1 MSFNHWLRNL
11 GTALAPGPGQCNRGQ
26 RGSLQA
32 VRHWPSFEVLED
44 RCLLSFSPVTS
55 FPVGLSPSTVV
66 TADFNN
72 DGQFDLATL
81 NENTISVLLGGGD
94 GTFLSPLTSSSPDAY
109 FFSQTVAVGDFNA
122 DSNLDLATPGN
133 SQNGLGVSILL
144 GNGDGTFAP
153 AVPQAVWPG
162 YGYDPFI
169 AIGDLNADEKPDL
182 VETFH
187 FEGAFDVFVSAR
199 VLLGQGDGSFAPAGG
214 QYFDFYDDVWISTP
228 VLADFDGDENV
239 DVAVV
244 VENSVMLFLGK
255 GNGFLQ
261 SPMKIAT
268 DSGAL
273 YLAVGDFNADG
284 SPDLAATNYVS
295 SVESDIIIMLGNGDG
310 TFQAEQSFAAG
321 AVAGGNTPYLQT
333 VGDINGDVVPDL
345 VVTSAGGVS
354 VLLGNG
360 DGSFSPP
367 IMTATGSDPYSVV
380 LADFNGDGRP
390 DVAAPNFYL
399 NTVSVLLNSG
409 DWGPNPL
416 PGDYNNNGTVD
427 AADYSVWRDALG
439 SHVANYSGADG
450 NGNGVVDTAD
460 YDIWRSHFGMTLP
473 EPTAGS
479 GAAAPTSSAVAILI
493 QEPAAI
499 EEAPAEPTSASA
511 KSNPTAER
519 AAGFAV
525 LEPPTRWQDFGSRSR
540 RPIGHFRVN
549 KVGGDD
555 LLLLAIDRAGRSPQ
569 RDFGKSRDNGND
581 EPRADKGHCRNLIDE
596 PLAVAI
602 APSTDL
608 VEVFAHDP
616 LKRSYR

>member
-1 MSFNHWLRNL
+1 MSFNRWLRNL
-11 GTALAPGPGQCNRGQ
+11 GSALAPGPGQCNRGQ
-26 RGSLQA
+26 RGSLRA
-32 VRHWPSFEVLED
+32 ASHRPSFEVLES
-44 RCLLSFSPVTS
+44 RCLLSLSAAAS
-55 FPVGLSPSTVV
+55 FAAADPPMATG
-66 TADFNN
+66 DFNN
-72 DGQFDLATL
+72 DGQLDLVTS
-81 NENTISVLLGGGD
+81 NYGSSVSVYLGNGD
-94 GTFLSPLTSSSPDAY
+94 GTFQSPQSFATGPTTAS
-109 FFSQTVAVGDFNA
+109 VAVGDFNG
-122 DSNLDLATPGN
+122 DGNLDLAAADYDYYFEFDKDIR
-133 SQNGLGVSILL
+133 ILI
-144 GNGDGTFAP
+144 GHGDGTFAP
-153 AVPQAVWPG
+153 AVPVSSGTSLPL
-162 YGYDPFI
+162 YSI
-169 AIGDLNADEKPDL
+169 TAIDLNDDGKPDL
-182 VETFH
+182 VVAGDYDDNFGG
-187 FEGAFDVFVSAR
+187 GASVC
-199 VLLGQGDGSFAPAGG
+199 VLIGQGGGEFAPAVR
-214 QYFDFYDDVWISTP
+214 YYPSLFSP
-228 VLADFDGDENV
+228 PLALGDFDGDGNL
-239 DVAVV
+239 DVAAASSSDGGFYPAVKI
-244 VENSVMLFLGK
+244 LF
-255 GNGFLQ
+255 
-261 SPMKIAT
+261 
-268 DSGAL
+268 
-273 YLAVGDFNADG
+273 
-284 SPDLAATNYVS
+284 
-295 SVESDIIIMLGNGDG
+295 GNGDG
-310 TFQAEQSFAAG
+310 TLRQFNNFSTSLGAYAVAVGDFDTDGNLDLVITNFTGAKILLGNGNGSFQAGQPIN
-321 AVAGGNTPYLQT
+321 AGGTAAD
-333 VGDINGDVVPDL
+333 VSGDGVLDL
-345 VVTSAGGVS
+345 VTARS
-354 VLLGNG
+354 VYLGNG

-367 IMTATGSDPYSVV
+367 IPNAVGTYLGYEVV
-380 LADFNGDGRP
+380 ADFNGDGRL
-390 DVAAPNFYL
+390 DVAAWGSG
-399 NTVSVLLNSG
+399 TVTVLLNDG

-602 APSTDL
+602 A
-608 VEVFAHDP
+608 AW
-616 LKRSYR
+616 R